1 MPTSGHSTN
10 CVLVSK
16 HRRIIPAIFCV
27 NSQLKLG
34 YWLHRADDRYGYP
47 QSNQELSMV
56 KGKVKLGMSK
66 SVECDISLC
75 ALTLWVGRQERH
87 TAVKSQVFV
96 LLMVTI

>member
-1 MPTSGHSTN
+1 
-10 CVLVSK
+10 
-16 HRRIIPAIFCV
+16 
-27 NSQLKLG
+27 
-34 YWLHRADDRYGYP
+34 
-47 QSNQELSMV
+47 MV